1 MKRLKLI
8 LVSFVPSFCL
18 IVLLL
23 GHSDSGKKELY
34 SYFNKDS
41 PKVDFISTIGVDYA
55 VKSVKI
61 GFKLVKAQIWDTV
74 YQDQL
79 KAVRS
84 PYYFRGAAGVIFIF
98 DVTKR
103 HTYENIRDWLN
114 DSYVYGDNKLVTLLI
129 GNTSKYNE
137 GMERA
142 VSKTEVKFEN
152 KTSYYVETCISDT
165 TIVEGAFQRF
175 MAEIYRKQFVHA
187 IENSP
192 LKFHAPFKG
201 IPFSDAFMIRFYE
214 ILYDTTV
221 VLLLGDPDCEKLDLY
236 SQFEGGNVHTDY
248 GSTVGVDFTFRNM
261 HIDGKIVEVQIWYIT
276 SQNRFRGLYS
286 SYYRSAAGALLIYDV
301 TKRHTFHNVRNWVH
315 DMMADADENI
325 VTLLLGNTSTCNKD
339 NTRAVSEKEANKF
352 AEGNVTFFSEIS
364 ILDNVAIEN
373 LFRNFVSGTSIA

>member
-61 GFKLVKAQIWDTV
+61 GFKLVKAQIWDT
-74 YQDQL
+74 
-79 KAVRS
+79 A
-84 PYYFRGAAGVIFIF
+84 
-98 DVTKR
+98 
-103 HTYENIRDWLN
+103 
-114 DSYVYGDNKLVTLLI
+114 
-129 GNTSKYNE
+129 
-137 GMERA
+137 
-142 VSKTEVKFEN
+142 
-152 KTSYYVETCISDT
+152 
-165 TIVEGAFQRF
+165 
-175 MAEIYRKQFVHA
+175 
-187 IENSP
+187 
-192 LKFHAPFKG
+192 
-201 IPFSDAFMIRFYE
+201 
-214 ILYDTTV
+214 
-221 VLLLGDPDCEKLDLY
+221 
-236 SQFEGGNVHTDY
+236 
-248 GSTVGVDFTFRNM
+248 
-261 HIDGKIVEVQIWYIT
+261 